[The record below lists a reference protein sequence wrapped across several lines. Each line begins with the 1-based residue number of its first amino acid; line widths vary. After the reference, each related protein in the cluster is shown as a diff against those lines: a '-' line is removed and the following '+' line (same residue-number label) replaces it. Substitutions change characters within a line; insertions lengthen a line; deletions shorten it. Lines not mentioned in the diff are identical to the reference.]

1 MEQLD
6 LSRTSLLLVDDIEY
20 SRSTVIRALRTLGNP
35 TIHEAANGRAAL
47 EIPSVTTRGIE
58 LVISDFNMPEMHGL
72 ELLKAIRTGHGNG
85 LKRGIPFAMLTGHS
99 DSHLVELALALD
111 VNSFL
116 IKPVSRNNLEERLAS
131 MLEQAEADDWLKSVA
146 NYTEVAVASALEE
159 IPLMYSAPTTG
170 KTSIRVAGG
179 VTRKTSRQR
188 TPPDAK
194 QKIKGRGVVAQAS
207 VPSNAKKL
215 PRGYRCA
222 IIDLPPD
229 ALLTRDVVT
238 TNGLMLLSAGTKLQ
252 PRNVAMLT
260 DLYKLGYVESIIW
273 ITVSTND

>member
-1 MEQLD
+1 M
-6 LSRTSLLLVDDIEY
+6 
-20 SRSTVIRALRTLGNP
+20 
-35 TIHEAANGRAAL
+35 
-47 EIPSVTTRGIE
+47 
-58 LVISDFNMPEMHGL
+58 
-72 ELLKAIRTGHGNG
+72 
-85 LKRGIPFAMLTGHS
+85 
-99 DSHLVELALALD
+99 
-111 VNSFL
+111 
-116 IKPVSRNNLEERLAS
+116 EERLAS

-238 TNGLMLLSAGTKLQ
+238 TNGLRA
-252 PRNVAMLT
+252 
-260 DLYKLGYVESIIW
+260 
-273 ITVSTND
+273 